1 MSLTSSLYTSFAG
14 LRNTESQIT
23 VSSNNVTNADK
34 AGYTRK
40 EYTPEYGISG
50 LGSIP
55 VGGTVEISLFDP
67 YLQETVIEDTASAN
81 RSSTI
86 ADYLNRY
93 ADRLGNL
100 SGGSTLSSSLD
111 DLASALDQLSVTPE
125 DTALK
130 GLISNTAEQLAFQMR
145 QLSSSIQDLRGD
157 ADREINESV
166 NNINNALTEI
176 DRLNKE
182 ISLANATGR
191 SVADLTDARNTALE
205 GLSKEIDVNYFYN
218 SNDQLQIYTGGQALL
233 TSDPH
238 LLSFTQTSASFD
250 STAVYPGSLS
260 GITVD
265 GKDITTSI
273 DGGRLAGLLD
283 IRDTTLVEEQ
293 AKLDNF
299 ANTLSTEMNTLMN
312 NSASYTPRPEIIG
325 DTDGL
330 TGATALTAS
339 GSVRIAVTDVD
350 GIITNVADIN
360 LAGFATVT
368 DLINGINAALGPDLT
383 ASLST
388 NGELVLT
395 ANNANEG
402 VALNQLD
409 SDMGS
414 GDSFGLFF
422 GLNNMFTSDL
432 GASDIATSS
441 YLQNGR
447 EYMPTGI
454 LSTTAIIG
462 EPGITSGD
470 GSQVKAMNELLTN
483 PVSFAAAGNFAA
495 QNETLDVYADKIM
508 SDAANRAANAT
519 TNAETTSFLLDQTK
533 STLDNM
539 TGVNIDEEMTKIVDL
554 QSRYQ
559 AAASVISTISQLFD
573 ELIAA
578 VR

>member
-40 EYTPEYGISG
+40 EYTPEYAISG
-50 LGSIP
+50 IGSIP
-55 VGGTVEISLFDP
+55 VSGNVEITLFDP
-67 YLQETVIEDTASAN
+67 YLQETVIEDTATAN
-81 RSSTI
+81 RSTTI
-86 ADYLNRY
+86 ADYLDRY

-100 SGGSTLSSSLD
+100 AGGSTLSSSLD

-125 DTALK
+125 DNALK
-130 GLISNTAEQLAFQMR
+130 GRVINAAEQLALQMR
-145 QLSSSIQDLRGD
+145 QLSSSVQDLRGD
-157 ADREINESV
+157 ADREIDESV
-166 NNINNALTEI
+166 TNINNALSEI

-191 SVADLTDARNTALE
+191 SVADLTDERNLALE
-205 GLSKEIDVNYFYN
+205 RLAKEIDVNYFYN
-218 SNDQLQIYTGGQALL
+218 SDDQLHIYTGGQALL
-233 TSDPH
+233 TANPH
-238 LLSFTQTSASFD
+238 PLSFTPTSASFD
-250 STAVYPGSLS
+250 STAVYPGGLS

-273 DGGRLAGLLD
+273 DGGRLSGLLD

-299 ANTLSTEMNTLMN
+299 ADTLSTEMNTLMN
-312 NSASYTPRPEIIG
+312 AGASYTARPDMTG
-325 DTDGL
+325 DTDSL

-339 GSVRIAVTDVD
+339 GSVRIALTDVS
-350 GIITNVADIN
+350 GTITNVADIN
-360 LAGFATVT
+360 LGGFATVT

-383 ASLST
+383 ASLSS
-388 NGELVLT
+388 NGELVLA
-395 ANNANEG
+395 ANNAGEG
-402 VALNQLD
+402 ISLNQLN

-432 GASDIATSS
+432 SASDITVSS
-441 YLQNGR
+441 YLQNGS
-447 EYMPTGI
+447 EYLPTGV
-454 LSTTAIIG
+454 LSTTAVIG
-462 EPGITSGD
+462 DIGVSPGD
-470 GSQVKAMNELLTN
+470 GSQAKAMNELLTT
-483 PVSFAAAGNFAA
+483 PVSFAAAGNFGA

-508 SDAANRAANAT
+508 SDAANRADNAAK
-519 TNAETTSFLLDQTK
+519 NAETVSFLLDQTK

-554 QSRYQ
+554 QARYQ
-559 AAASVISTISQLFD
+559 SAATVISTISQLFD